1 MVGGFSQLKYSAG
14 AKFPSE
20 LVEGGFVGWNMVSS
34 VNHTVGP
41 IDFRHIRYVFRLNQI
56 RGSNN

>member
-1 MVGGFSQLKYSAG
+1 MVGGFRQLKYSAG

-20 LVEGGFVGWNMVSS
+20 LVEGGFVGWTMVSS

-41 IDFRHIRYVFRLNQI
+41 IDFRHVR
-56 RGSNN
+56 